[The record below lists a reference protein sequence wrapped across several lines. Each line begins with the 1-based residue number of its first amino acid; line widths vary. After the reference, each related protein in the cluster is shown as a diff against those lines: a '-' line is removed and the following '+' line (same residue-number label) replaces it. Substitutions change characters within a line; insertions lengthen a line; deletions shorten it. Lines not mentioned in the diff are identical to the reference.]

1 MTAERSDRPGDE
13 PQGGAGDRRDDAE
26 GAGRR
31 TYSSDVA
38 FTPAVKAAQER
49 LGSRTAY
56 GRMESRQGWR
66 TAVDTDLA
74 GFIARRESF
83 YLATASAEGQPYI
96 QHRGGPP
103 GFLTVLDAQ
112 TLAFAD
118 YAGNQQYI
126 SLGNLTE
133 NPRAHIFLMDYPN
146 RRRVKIWGRARVVED
161 DPELLARLA
170 DPDYGAAPLRAFV
183 FEIEA
188 WDINCPKHITP
199 RYSEAEI
206 APAVAK
212 LQDRIDELEEELT
225 ALRAGG

>member
-1 MTAERSDRPGDE
+1 MTTEGRDTMPDRHGD
-13 PQGGAGDRRDDAE
+13 
-26 GAGRR
+26 GRR
-31 TYSSDVA
+31 SYSSDVA
-38 FTPAVKAAQER
+38 FTPAVKAEQER
-49 LGSRTAY
+49 LGSRAGY

-66 TAVDTDLA
+66 TAVDADLA

-103 GFLTVLDAQ
+103 GFLRVLDQ
-112 TLAFAD
+112 RTLAFAD

-126 SLGNLTE
+126 SMGNLTE
-133 NPRAHIFLMDYPN
+133 NPRAYIFLMDYPN
-146 RRRVKIWGRARVVED
+146 RRRVKLWGRARVVED
-161 DPELLARLA
+161 DPDLLARLA
-170 DPDYGAAPLRAFV
+170 DPEYGAAPLRGFV

-206 APAVAK
+206 APTVAE
-212 LQDRIDELEEELT
+212 LQGRIDELEAELA